1 MSTSIKDQFI
11 NSFIE
16 KQKADLVYYDFNN
29 RINKHVQNILKEKY
43 KEPILYNKI
52 GYQLYGVFA
61 DVDIDENSFEISD
74 IDIDLYYVCCD
85 EIKHQRTHS
94 RLSEIRQLIYDK
106 KSRYG
111 IQIPECKF
119 KKELWF
125 KRSWTLK
132 GVIKTNAVL
141 EGKVNLSL
149 RGATGDIESLI
160 NDYRYKDK
168 FINNKK

>member
-1 MSTSIKDQFI
+1 MITSIKDQFI

-43 KEPILYNKI
+43 IEPILYNKI
-52 GYQLYGVFA
+52 GYRLYGVFA
-61 DVDIDENSFEISD
+61 NVDIDENSFEISE
-74 IDIDLYYVCCD
+74 IDIDLYYVCYD
-85 EIKHQRTHS
+85 EIKHQRTRY

-111 IQIPECKF
+111 IEIPECKF

-125 KRSWTLK
+125 KRSYTVKDKEKIDHLFENK
-132 GVIKTNAVL
+132 L
-141 EGKVNLSL
+141 NLILGGIDISSL
-149 RGATGDIESLI
+149 IES
-160 NDYRYKDK
+160 YKK
-168 FINNKK
+168 NRK

>member
-1 MSTSIKDQFI
+1 MNTSIKEQFI

-16 KQKADLVYYDFNN
+16 KEKASLVYYDFNS
-29 RINKHVQNILKEKY
+29 RIDKHVQNILKEKY

-52 GYQLYGVFA
+52 GYQLRGVLA
-61 DVDIDENSFEISD
+61 HVNIDENSFEISK
-74 IDIDLYYVCCD
+74 IDIDFYYVCCD
-85 EIKHQRTHS
+85 EIKHQRTNS

-111 IQIPECKF
+111 IDIPECKF

-132 GVIKTNAVL
+132 GEIKANNVF
-141 EGKVNLSL
+141 EGKVNLSF
-149 RGATGDIESLI
+149 RDITGDIESLI
-160 NDYRYKDK
+160 NEYRYKDS
-168 FINNKK
+168 FNNHKK

>member
-1 MSTSIKDQFI
+1 MSISIKDQFI

-16 KQKADLVYYDFNN
+16 KEKTSLVYYDFNN
-29 RINKHVQNILKEKY
+29 RIIKHVQNIIKEKY

-52 GYQLYGVFA
+52 GYRLYGVFA

-94 RLSEIRQLIYDK
+94 RLYEIRKLIYDK

-125 KRSWTLK
+125 KRDYTVKDKEKIDHLFENK
-132 GVIKTNAVL
+132 L
-141 EGKVNLSL
+141 NLLLGGIDISSL
-149 RGATGDIESLI
+149 IES
-160 NDYRYKDK
+160 YKK
-168 FINNKK
+168 NRK